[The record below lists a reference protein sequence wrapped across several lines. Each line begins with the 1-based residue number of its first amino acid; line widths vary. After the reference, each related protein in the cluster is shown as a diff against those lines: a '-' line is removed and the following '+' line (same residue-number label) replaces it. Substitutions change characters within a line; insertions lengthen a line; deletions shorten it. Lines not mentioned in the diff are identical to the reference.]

1 MSKSLKVIQTIYQIA
16 KILSKIVF
24 ITCIIG
30 FAGCIIGI
38 VFFEALGD
46 VVVGEVT
53 IKGLI
58 ETSSEL
64 SVASMYDAMISGALF
79 CAAECVIAKF
89 ASIYFANELKDGMP
103 FTKNGYKELF
113 RLSII
118 MLSISIG
125 VNIIVAISHGV
136 ISALYEN
143 VEELNA
149 FDASSIT
156 TGVAMMFLS
165 LIYKTATEQIETAS
179 FKGECVE
186 TETGNPLSGNE
197 ENL

>member
-16 KILSKIVF
+16 KVLSKIVF
-24 ITCIIG
+24 IMCIIG
-30 FAGCIIGI
+30 FAGCVFGI

-64 SVASMYDAMISGALF
+64 SVASTYDAMIAGALF

-89 ASIYFANELKDGMP
+89 ASIYFTNELKDGTP

-118 MLSISIG
+118 MLSVSIG
-125 VNIIVAISHGV
+125 VNILVAISHGI

-143 VEELNA
+143 VEELNT
-149 FDASSIT
+149 FDFSSIT

-165 LIYKTATEQIETAS
+165 LIYKTATEQIENAS
-179 FKGECVE
+179 SKDEGAK
-186 TETGNPLSGNE
+186 TETANPVSENE
-197 ENL
+197 VNL